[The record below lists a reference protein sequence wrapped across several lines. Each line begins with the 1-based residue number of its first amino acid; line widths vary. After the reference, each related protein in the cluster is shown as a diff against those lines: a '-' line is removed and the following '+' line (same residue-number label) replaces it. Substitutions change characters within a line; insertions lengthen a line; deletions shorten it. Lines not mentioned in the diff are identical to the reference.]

1 VSLPGQ
7 GAITMSDFR
16 WTRPQTTTYPG
27 GAIRSEQYDAIQRTR
42 QITVHAGSETRMDWR
57 YTYDAT
63 GNITR
68 IDTEHGRYAFA
79 YDALDRLIEADY
91 PNGPQHDQINA
102 SFAPN
107 TFPFAD
113 DRYSYDPIGNRLS
126 SQSQPGPWAYNG
138 NSELIQSPF
147 GTTTFN
153 LAGSTTEERTPTEQ
167 LIRRFA
173 YDTEERPTEVTN
185 AQGQR
190 IARYYHDPFGR
201 RLWKTL
207 ESRAE
212 GHSGGPAPETI
223 YLAYNDEGYAAEFR
237 LPGTPDTAPTQGP
250 SSYSTLWV
258 HEPDG
263 LWSTGAIAIRI
274 DGNWRYPQHDHLAT
288 PRMVIDGQGA
298 VTTTIRMNAF
308 GETRHLGE
316 AIANR
321 FPGQVFDVE
330 TGLHYNYFR
339 SYQPRTGRYTQ
350 ADPIGL
356 SGGLNMYAYSVQNPA
371 RLVDPYGLRPLPAIG
386 LPIFPPG
393 PPCAIVDAMVC
404 CVGYSGRRS
413 CSKFPPP
420 PPPPPPKEICC
431 DGYYDQVGSVNLPGV
446 FSAALVCRCIWLCR
460 SSRNHTAWSGN
471 PQSPGL
477 PTTLGF
483 QVGPV
488 SGHVRPGRDGGR
500 AELDEG
506 KGCFCAS
513 KPSPEYQCCD

>member
-207 ESRAE
+207 EPGAE
-212 GHSGGPAPETI
+212 GHSGAPGPETI

-298 VTTTIRMNAF
+298 VTTTLRMNAF
-308 GETRHLGE
+308 GETRHQGE

-339 SYQPRTGRYTQ
+339 SYQPPTGRYTQ
-350 ADPIGL
+350 ADPIGIR
-356 SGGLNMYAYSVQNPA
+356 GGLAISMYVESAPTTSIDPVGLFPA
-371 RLVDPYGLRPLPAIG
+371 CWAVVVWRGPIRSEVSNLQVGDPEWELRNATEQFRQGRPVRGRLPLPGG
-386 LPIFPPG
+386 LMANCFAVLIQKY
-393 PPCAIVDAMVC
+393 IEITE
-404 CVGYSGRRS
+404 RS
-413 CSKFPPP
+413 LVKHVLELCI
-420 PPPPPPKEICC
+420 ERDC
-431 DGYYDQVGSVNLPGV
+431 DGWRQFMHYRQEVEILEPLRKRAQKVVDKK
-446 FSAALVCRCIWLCR
+446 
-460 SSRNHTAWSGN
+460 TAFIPIKARGDARFYCAEWVK
-471 PQSPGL
+471 GL
-477 PTTLGF
+477 
-483 QVGPV
+483 
-488 SGHVRPGRDGGR
+488 
-500 AELDEG
+500 
-506 KGCFCAS
+506 
-513 KPSPEYQCCD
+513 